1 MEFINTFEYKL
12 IYVFRINDEAHKGV
26 LKIGEATIHTDKQ
39 YGELANN
46 CTELNQAAKERINS
60 YTNTAGIKYEL
71 LHTEVAVKEFI
82 KDGEKIVKAFS
93 DHDVHN
99 VLNKSGIEKKKINNT
114 TGKEWYK
121 VDLETAKNA
130 ISAVKNNRKSLD
142 ANQITED
149 RNPIIFRPEQD
160 KAIKETIKQFRDGSS
175 MLWNAK
181 MRFGKTLT
189 ALEVVK
195 EMEFDKTIIITHRP
209 VVDNGWYED
218 FNKIFYDRNDYHYS
232 SNGYGE
238 DTKELLKKN
247 EKFICFYSMQDLR
260 GSKRVGGKF
269 DKNEEIFDTNWDL
282 VVVDEAHEGTTTA
295 LGDNVIKQI
304 VKQNNGYDTKFL
316 ALSGT
321 PFNILNEYDKNIY
334 TWDYV
339 MEQKAKKEW
348 DELNFGDSNPYEGLP
363 ELKIYTYDLG
373 KIINSKEYVELED
386 KAFNFREFFR
396 VWKGNK
402 EQDRKP
408 MPSNVNEG
416 DFYHLEDVKSFLDLI
431 TKKDESTMYPYSTDE
446 NRELF
451 KHSLWMVPGVN
462 EAKALS
468 KLMKEHPVFG
478 TNKFRIVNVAG
489 AGDEEE
495 ESEEALRKVRNA
507 IKEASKNDDYTITIS
522 CGKLTTGVTIPE
534 WTAVLMLSGS
544 FSTSAAQYLQTIF
557 RVQSPANIN
566 GKKKE
571 SCYVFDFAPDR
582 TLKMVADAVKV
593 SHKAG
598 KGNDTDRKIM
608 GEFLNYCPV
617 ISVEGTQ
624 MKQYST
630 DHLLQQLKRA
640 YADRAVRNG
649 FDDVNLYNDELLK
662 LDDLE
667 LKEFLN
673 LKGIIGTTK
682 AQAKTNGIDINSQ
695 GFTDEEYEELERI
708 KKKPQRERTP
718 EEIEFQKQ
726 LQEKRKQKNDAIS
739 ILRGVSIRIPLL
751 IYGADFKIDED
762 ITIEKLVENV
772 DEISWKEFMPPDVT
786 KELFSK
792 FLKYYDKDV
801 FIAAGKR
808 IRNTVKSADDLEPT
822 ERIKKITE
830 LFSYFKNPDKET
842 VLTPWRVVNMHL
854 SDCIGGYDFFD
865 EKHENILEEP
875 RYVEQDE
882 ITKNIFDNENTRILE
897 INSKTGLYPL
907 YVTYS
912 TYRRKCETFTKDEL
926 TMDMKN
932 KLWYNTV
939 TNNIFIIC
947 KTPMAKLITKRT
959 LFGYKEGK
967 INAHAFDDLIN
978 QVENKRENLVL
989 HIKKCNFWNK
999 EGDILKFNA
1008 IVGNPPYQENV
1019 GDAESNASLSKQLYP
1034 SFIKA
1039 SIDLKPNY
1047 VSLITPSR
1055 WFSGNGQDGSFPK
1068 LREFIRDNNH
1078 IKKIVN
1084 FPNAKN
1090 VFSNVNI
1097 AGGVNYFLYDNTH
1110 NDNVDFIEVDENN
1123 NRESSIRPLFEEGN
1137 DIILSMNR
1145 MVNYINKVKKIPG
1158 FEPLSNWATGR
1169 NAFGVVGKNISSISS
1184 DKCFDNAIELRC
1196 AHEEIRY
1203 IDQKYIINKRD
1214 VMNNWKIFISKANGG
1229 AGLLTDKGAVNI
1241 LGKAYI
1247 GKPKSACTDSL
1258 IPIGSF
1264 KTEIEAVNLQKYLS
1278 TKFLRFMVGI
1288 LKVSQN
1294 LYQGLYQ
1301 YVPIQNFKNNSDIDW
1316 SKSVHEIDLQ
1326 LYKKYNLTDDEISY
1340 IESKIKE
1347 ME

>member
-26 LKIGEATIHTDKQ
+26 LKIGEATIHTNKK
-39 YGELANN
+39 YEELDNN

-71 LHTEVAVKEFI
+71 LHTEVAVKKFI
-82 KDGEKIVKAFS
+82 RDGEKIVKAFS

-99 VLNKSGIEKKKINNT
+99 VLNKSGIEKKKVNNT

-130 ISAVKNNRKSLD
+130 IIAVKNNRKSLD
-142 ANQITED
+142 PNQITED

-189 ALEVVK
+189 ALQVVK
-195 EMEFDKTIIITHRP
+195 EMEFNKTIIITHRP

-218 FNKIFYDRNDYHYS
+218 FNKIFYDRNDYKYC
-232 SNGYGE
+232 SNEYGE
-238 DTKELLKKN
+238 DINELLKN
-247 EKFICFYSMQDLR
+247 NNKFVCFFSMQDLR

-269 DKNEEIFDTNWDL
+269 DKNEKIFDTNWDL

-402 EQDRKP
+402 EQDKKD
-408 MPSNVNEG
+408 MPSNVNVG
-416 DFYHLEDVKSFLDLI
+416 DFYHFDDVKSFLDLV
-431 TKKDESTMYPYSTDE
+431 TKKDENAMYPYSTDE

-468 KLMKEHPVFG
+468 KLMKEHPIFG
-478 TNKFRIVNVAG
+478 TNKFKIVNVAG
-489 AGDEEE
+489 AVDEEE

-507 IKEASKNDDYTITIS
+507 IKDASKNDDYTITIS

-534 WTAVLMLSGS
+534 WTAVLMLAGS

-566 GKKKE
+566 GKNKE
-571 SCYVFDFAPDR
+571 ACYVFDFAPDR

-649 FDDVNLYNDELLK
+649 FDDTNLYNDELLK

-682 AQAKTNGIDINSQ
+682 AQEKTNEIDINSQ

-762 ITIEKLVENV
+762 ITIEKLIENV

-792 FLKYYDKDV
+792 FIKYYDKDV

-822 ERIKKITE
+822 ERIKKVTE

-882 ITKNIFDNENTRILE
+882 ITKNIFDNENTKILE

-912 TYRRKCETFTKDEL
+912 TYRRKCEKYTKDEL

-932 KLWYNTV
+932 KLWYDTV

-959 LFGYKEGK
+959 LLGYKEGK

-978 QVENKRENLVL
+978 QILNKTDIFMN
-989 HIKKCNFWNK
+989 HIRKFSFWGMK
-999 EGDILKFNA
+999 GEGEMQFNA
-1008 IVGNPPYQENV
+1008 IVGNPPYQENIS
-1019 GDAESNASLSKQLYP
+1019 GEDGNASLGKQLFP
-1034 SFIKA
+1034 WFVISAIKLQPQY
-1039 SIDLKPNY
+1039 ST
-1047 VSLITPSR
+1047 LITPSR
-1055 WFSGNGQDGSFPK
+1055 WFTGDAQDKSFVK
-1068 LREFIRDNNH
+1068 LREFVKENNH
-1078 IKKIVN
+1078 ISKIFN
-1084 FPNAKN
+1084 YKDEKEIFQN
-1090 VFSNVNI
+1090 VEI
-1097 AGGVNYFLYDNTH
+1097 KGGINYFLYQKDYKNKVQFVNRYKGREESSYRNLFEKGMDIII
-1110 NDNVDFIEVDENN
+1110 NDDKNYPILQKIKNNDFI
-1123 NRESSIRPLFEEGN
+1123 PLTT
-1137 DIILSMNR
+1137 IT
-1145 MVNYINKVKKIPG
+1145 
-1158 FEPLSNWATGR
+1158 TGR
-1169 NAFGVVGKNISSISS
+1169 NAFGIIGKESVVKSISQQQRFS
-1184 DKCFDNAIELRC
+1184 GSCELRC
-1196 AHEEIRY
+1196 KANEIRY
-1203 IDQKYIINKRD
+1203 IEEKEVTKNIEIFNSYK
-1214 VMNNWKIFISKANGG
+1214 VFISKS
-1229 AGLLTDKGAVNI
+1229 AGNPNSDMKVIGYP
-1241 LGKAYI
+1241 YI
-1247 GKPKSACTDSL
+1247 GEKRTACTDSL
-1258 IPIGSF
+1258 IPIGKFES
-1264 KTEIEAVNLQKYLS
+1264 IDEAKALQKYLK
-1278 TKFLRFMVGI
+1278 TKFLRFMVSI
-1288 LKVSQN
+1288 LKTSQN
-1294 LYQGLYQ
+1294 VTQIVYEF
-1301 YVPIQNFKNNSDIDW
+1301 VPMQNFTNNSDIDW
-1316 SKSVHEIDLQ
+1316 SRSVHEIDLQ
-1326 LYKKYNLTDDEISY
+1326 LYKKYKLTDDEISY

-1347 ME
+1347 IE

>member
-26 LKIGEATIHTDKQ
+26 LKIGEATIHTNKEYKD
-39 YGELANN
+39 LANN
-46 CTELNQAAKERINS
+46 STELNQAAKDRINS

-71 LHTEVAVKEFI
+71 LHTEVAVKEYF
-82 KDGEKIVKAFS
+82 KDGEKTTKAFS

-99 VLNKSGIEKKKINNT
+99 VLNKSGIEKKRINNT

-130 ISAVKNNRKSLD
+130 IVAVKNNRKSLD

-149 RNPIIFRPEQD
+149 KNPIIFRPEQE
-160 KAIKETIKQFRDGSS
+160 KAIKETVKQFKDGSS

-189 ALEVVK
+189 ALQVVK
-195 EMEFDKTIIITHRP
+195 EMEFNKTIIITHRP

-218 FNKIFYDRNDYHYS
+218 FNKIFYDRNDYKYC
-232 SNGYGE
+232 SNEYGE
-238 DTKELLKKN
+238 DIKELLKSKN
-247 EKFICFYSMQDLR
+247 KFVCFFSMQDLR

-269 DKNEEIFDTNWDL
+269 EKNEEIFDTDWDL

-348 DELNFGDSNPYEGLP
+348 DEFNFGDSNPYEGLP

-386 KAFNFREFFR
+386 KAFSFREFFR

-402 EQDRKP
+402 EQDRKD
-408 MPSNVNEG
+408 MPSNVNVG
-416 DFYHLEDVKSFLDLI
+416 DFYHLDDVKSFLDLI
-431 TKKDESTMYPYSTDE
+431 TKKDDNAMYPYSTDE
-446 NRELF
+446 NRKLF

-468 KLMKEHPVFG
+468 KLMKEHPIFG
-478 TNKFRIVNVAG
+478 TNKFKIVNVAG

-534 WTAVLMLSGS
+534 WTAVLMLAGS

-566 GKKKE
+566 GKNKE
-571 SCYVFDFAPDR
+571 ACYVFDFAPDR

-630 DHLLQQLKRA
+630 DYLLQQLKRA

-649 FDDVNLYNDELLK
+649 FDDANLYNDELLK

-682 AQAKTNGIDINSQ
+682 SQAKTNEIDINSQ

-772 DEISWKEFMPPDVT
+772 DDISWKEFMPPKVT
-786 KELFSK
+786 KELFCK

-822 ERIKKITE
+822 ARIKKITE

-842 VLTPWRVVNMHL
+842 VLTPWRVVNMHM

-865 EKHENILEEP
+865 EKHENVLEAP
-875 RYVEQDE
+875 RYIEQEE
-882 ITKNIFDNENTRILE
+882 ITKNIFEKEDTKILE

-912 TYRRKCETFTKDEL
+912 VYRKKCESYTKDEL
-926 TMDMKN
+926 TIDIKN
-932 KLWYNTV
+932 KLWYDTV
-939 TNNIFIIC
+939 KSNVFIIC

-959 LFGYKEGK
+959 LLGYKEQK
-967 INAHAFDDLIN
+967 INAHYFEDLNNKIINDSESFRKKISKENYWRMGEKTMKFD
-978 QVENKRENLVL
+978 
-989 HIKKCNFWNK
+989 
-999 EGDILKFNA
+999 A
-1008 IVGNPPYQENV
+1008 IVGNPPYQLMD
-1019 GDAESNASLSKQLYP
+1019 G
-1034 SFIKA
+1034 
-1039 SIDLKPNY
+1039 
-1047 VSLITPSR
+1047 
-1055 WFSGNGQDGSFPK
+1055 GNGASAKPIYNCFVEEAKKMNSKYLSMIMPARWYSGGKGLDEFRSNMLNDEKISK
-1068 LREFIRDNNH
+1068 LYDFETSRDCF
-1078 IKKIVN
+1078 KDVD
-1084 FPNAKN
+1084 
-1090 VFSNVNI
+1090 I
-1097 AGGVNYFLYDNTH
+1097 AGGVCYFLRDQSHEGRCQVINYKNGIQYKSERFL
-1110 NDNVDFIEVDENN
+1110 NEYEVFIRNENAI
-1123 NRESSIRPLFEEGN
+1123 E
-1137 DIILSMNR
+1137 IIE
-1145 MVNYINKVKKIPG
+1145 KVKKHNN
-1158 FEPLSNWATGR
+1158 EWLSDVVSSRKPFGLAT
-1169 NAFGVVGKNISSISS
+1169 NYTPKNDGVPCWFIQKIGLRFA
-1184 DKCFDNAIELRC
+1184 DKKDIM
-1196 AHEEIRY
+1196 
-1203 IDQKYIINKRD
+1203 DS
-1214 VMNNWKIFISKANGG
+1214 NNYLEKWK
-1229 AGLLTDKGAVNI
+1229 L
-1241 LGKAYI
+1241 
-1247 GKPKSACTDSL
+1247 L
-1258 IPIGSF
+1258 IPKAPIAGQTDF
-1264 KTEIEAVNLQKYLS
+1264 TKPVGFYYDGNVRIAKPGECCTESWIVAGAFDSKEEVENYKSYIFTKIVRFLILQ
-1278 TKFLRFMVGI
+1278 TV
-1288 LKVSQN
+1288 VSQDVTKKNFGFVPN
-1294 LYQGLYQ
+1294 L
-1301 YVPIQNFKNNSDIDW
+1301 KT
-1316 SKSVHEIDLQ
+1316 
-1326 LYKKYNLTDDEISY
+1326 YNRIYTDEYLREKWNITDEEWEY
-1340 IESKIKE
+1340 INSKIK
-1347 ME
+1347 

>member
-1 MEFINTFEYKL
+1 MEFKSTFEYKL
-12 IYVFRINDEAHKGV
+12 IYVFRINDTAHKGV
-26 LKIGEATIHTDKQ
+26 LKIGEATIHTKRK
-39 YGELANN
+39 YTELSNN

-60 YTNTAGIKYEL
+60 YTSTAGIKYEL
-71 LHTEVAVKEFI
+71 LHTEIAVKKYE
-82 KDGEKIVKAFS
+82 KDGEVYVKAFS
-93 DHDVHN
+93 DHDVHS
-99 VLNKSGIEKKKINNT
+99 VLRKSGIECKKINNT
-114 TGKEWYK
+114 TGKEWFE

-130 ISAVKNNRKSLD
+130 IKAVKENRRALSTS
-142 ANQITED
+142 QITED
-149 RNPIIFRPEQD
+149 KNPIIFRPEQE
-160 KAIKETIKQFRDGSS
+160 KAIKETIKQFNVGSS

-189 ALEVVK
+189 ALQVVK
-195 EMEFDKTIIITHRP
+195 EMEFKKTIIITHRP

-218 FNKIFYDRNDYHYS
+218 FNKIFYDRDDYHYS
-232 SNGYGE
+232 SSDYGE
-238 DTKELLKKN
+238 ETNELLRKN
-247 EKFICFYSMQDLR
+247 EKLICFYSIQDLR
-260 GSKRVGGKF
+260 GSKRVGGNF
-269 DKNEEIFDTNWDL
+269 DKNNEIFDTNWDL

-295 LGDNVIKQI
+295 LGDKVIKEI
-304 VKQNNGYDTKFL
+304 VKQGNGYDTKFL

-321 PFNILNEYDKNIY
+321 PFNILNEFDKNIY

-348 DELNFGDSNPYEGLP
+348 DKINFGDSNPYEGLP
-363 ELKIYTYDLG
+363 ELRIYTYDLG

-402 EQDRKP
+402 EQDRKE
-408 MPSNVNEG
+408 MPPNVNIG
-416 DFYHLEDVKSFLDLI
+416 DFYHLQDVKSFLDLI

-451 KHSLWMVPGVN
+451 KHSLWMVPGIN

-468 KLMKEHPVFG
+468 KLMKEHSVFG
-478 TNKFRIVNVAG
+478 SNKFRIVNVAG

-495 ESEEALRKVRNA
+495 ESEEALRKVRRA
-507 IKEASKNDDYTITIS
+507 IKEASQNDDYTITIS

-630 DHLLQQLKRA
+630 DYLLQQLKRA
-640 YADRAVRNG
+640 YADRAVKNG
-649 FDDVNLYNDELLK
+649 FDDINLYNDELLK

-667 LKEFLN
+667 LQDFLK

-682 AQAKTNGIDINSQ
+682 AQAKTNEIDINSQ

-708 KKKPQRERTP
+708 KKKPIRERTA

-762 ITIEKLVENV
+762 ITIEKLVENI
-772 DEISWKEFMPPDVT
+772 DEISWKEFMPPNVT
-786 KELFSK
+786 KELFRK

-808 IRNTVKSADDLEPT
+808 IRNTVKSADELEPT

-842 VLTPWRVVNMHL
+842 VLTPWRVVNMHM

-865 EKHENILEEP
+865 EKHEKIIEEP
-875 RYVEQDE
+875 RYVEQE
-882 ITKNIFDNENTRILE
+882 KITKNIFDKEETKILE

-912 TYRRKCETFTKDEL
+912 TYRRKCAKYSKEDL
-926 TMDMKN
+926 TMDLKS
-932 KLWYNTV
+932 KLWYETV

-947 KTPMAKLITKRT
+947 KTPMAKHITKRT
-959 LFGYKEGK
+959 LLGYKEGR

-978 QVENKRENLVL
+978 QISNKSSSFKNKIIR
-989 HIKKCNFWNK
+989 CDFWGQK
-999 EGDILKFNA
+999 GEKMKFNA
-1008 IVGNPPYQENV
+1008 IVGNPPYQLMDGG
-1019 GDAESNASLSKQLYP
+1019 GDGNSAEPIYNMFIQQSKQLNTDYLSMIVPARWYSGGKGLDDFRSEMLNDNHIEAIHDYP
-1034 SFIKA
+1034 ETSDVFPGVNIRGGICYFLWDASYNGDCKVSNHSKGKVNTIKRPLLEEKAETFIRYNEAISILRKVQSFNESTMNEKVSSRMPFGIPSNFDKYSKTKDDLNNVILYRSERGSNRNTNKKFYIQEKYIEKNREWKDKIKVLVSKA
-1039 SIDLKPNY
+1039 SPGGDEYPHQIIAEPILAERNSVCTETY
-1047 VSLITPSR
+1047 LI
-1055 WFSGNGQDGSFPK
+1055 
-1068 LREFIRDNNH
+1068 
-1078 IKKIVN
+1078 
-1084 FPNAKN
+1084 
-1090 VFSNVNI
+1090 
-1097 AGGVNYFLYDNTH
+1097 
-1110 NDNVDFIEVDENN
+1110 VDFVNSE
-1123 NRESSIRPLFEEGN
+1123 EEGKN
-1137 DIILSMNR
+1137 LISYMKTRFFRFMMALIKN
-1145 MVNYINKVKKIPG
+1145 
-1158 FEPLSNWATGR
+1158 TQ
-1169 NAFGVVGKNISSISS
+1169 NISKGVFAFVPVQ
-1184 DKCFDNAIELRC
+1184 DLAQKWDDQKLYAKYKLTK
-1196 AHEEIRY
+1196 EEI
-1203 IDQKYIINKRD
+1203 Q
-1214 VMNNWKIFISKANGG
+1214 F
-1229 AGLLTDKGAVNI
+1229 
-1241 LGKAYI
+1241 
-1247 GKPKSACTDSL
+1247 
-1258 IPIGSF
+1258 
-1264 KTEIEAVNLQKYLS
+1264 
-1278 TKFLRFMVGI
+1278 
-1288 LKVSQN
+1288 
-1294 LYQGLYQ
+1294 
-1301 YVPIQNFKNNSDIDW
+1301 
-1316 SKSVHEIDLQ
+1316 
-1326 LYKKYNLTDDEISY
+1326 
-1340 IESKIKE
+1340 IESIIKP
-1347 ME
+1347 M

>member
-1 MEFINTFEYKL
+1 MEFKNTFEYKL
-12 IYVFRINDEAHKGV
+12 IYVFRINDTAHEGV
-26 LKIGEATIHTDKQ
+26 LKIGEATIHTKKEYTQ
-39 YGELANN
+39 LSNN

-71 LHTEVAVKEFI
+71 LHTEIAVKKYEE
-82 KDGEKIVKAFS
+82 DGEVYIKAFS

-99 VLNKSGIEKKKINNT
+99 VLSKSGIECKKINNT
-114 TGKEWYK
+114 TGKEWFE

-130 ISAVKNNRKSLD
+130 IKAVKENRKSLS
-142 ANQITED
+142 ANQITGD
-149 RNPIIFRPEQD
+149 KSPIIFRPEQE
-160 KAIKETIKQFRDGSS
+160 KAIRETIKQFGVGSS

-189 ALEVVK
+189 ALQVVK
-195 EMEFDKTIIITHRP
+195 EMEFKKTIIITHRP

-218 FNKIFYDRNDYHYS
+218 FNKIFYDRKDYHYS

-238 DTKELLKKN
+238 ETKDLLRKN

-260 GSKRVGGKF
+260 GSKKVGGNF
-269 DKNEEIFDTNWDL
+269 DKNNEIFDTNWDL
-282 VVVDEAHEGTTTA
+282 VVVDEAHEGTTTV
-295 LGDNVIKQI
+295 LGDKVIKEI

-348 DELNFGDSNPYEGLP
+348 DKLNFGDSNPYEGLP

-373 KIINSKEYVELED
+373 KMINSKEYVELED

-402 EQDRKP
+402 EQDRKE
-408 MPSNVNEG
+408 MPSNVEVG
-416 DFYHLEDVKSFLDLI
+416 DFYHLNDVKSFLDLI
-431 TKKDESTMYPYSTDE
+431 TKKDESAMYPYSTDE
-446 NRELF
+446 NRDLF

-468 KLMKEHPVFG
+468 KLMKKHPIFG
-478 TNKFRIVNVAG
+478 TNKFKIVNVAG

-495 ESEEALRKVRNA
+495 ESEEALRKVRKA
-507 IKEASKNDDYTITIS
+507 IKEASENDDYTITIS

-630 DHLLQQLKRA
+630 DYLLQQLKRA
-640 YADRAVRNG
+640 YADRAVKNG
-649 FDDVNLYNDELLK
+649 FDDINLYNDELLK

-667 LKEFLN
+667 LQDFLK

-682 AQAKTNGIDINSQ
+682 AQAKTNEIDINSQ

-708 KKKPQRERTP
+708 RKKTQRERTP

-762 ITIEKLVENV
+762 ITIEKLVENI
-772 DEISWKEFMPPDVT
+772 DETSWKEFMPPNVT
-786 KELFSK
+786 KELFRK

-808 IRNTVKSADDLEPT
+808 IRNTVKNADELEPT

-842 VLTPWRVVNMHL
+842 VLTPWRVVNMHM

-865 EKHENILEEP
+865 EKHESIIEEP
-875 RYVEQDE
+875 RYVEQE
-882 ITKNIFDNENTRILE
+882 GITNDIFAREDTKILE

-912 TYRRKCETFTKDEL
+912 VYRKKCKKYTKEEL
-926 TMDMKN
+926 TIDLKN
-932 KLWYNTV
+932 ELWYDVV
-939 TNNIFIIC
+939 TNNIFIVC

-959 LFGYKEGK
+959 LLGYKDGK

-978 QVENKRENLVL
+978 QVQNKQENFIEK
-989 HIKKCNFWNK
+989 IKKNSFWNK
-999 EGDILKFNA
+999 KGENMNFNA
-1008 IVGNPPYQENV
+1008 IVGNPPYQV
-1019 GDAESNASLSKQLYP
+1019 MDGGGTAEMSSKPVYNMFVDQA
-1034 SFIKA
+1034 KN
-1039 SIDLKPNY
+1039 LKPNY
-1047 VSLITPSR
+1047 VSMIMPAR
-1055 WFSGNGQDGSFPK
+1055 WYSGGKGLD
-1068 LREFIRDNNH
+1068 EFRKNMLEDKQ
-1078 IKKIVN
+1078 IKKLYDFENSNYI
-1084 FPNAKN
+1084 FPT
-1090 VFSNVNI
+1090 VDI
-1097 AGGVNYFLYDNTH
+1097 AGGICYFLWQKDSEGLCTVVNHSSLGTVT
-1110 NDNVDFIEVDENN
+1110 NK
-1123 NRESSIRPLFEEGN
+1123 RELGQYEFFVRNGEALKIVEK
-1137 DIILSMNR
+1137 II
-1145 MVNYINKVKKIPG
+1145 KIH
-1158 FEPLSNWATGR
+1158 
-1169 NAFGVVGKNISSISS
+1169 GKN
-1184 DKCFDNAIELRC
+1184 A
-1196 AHEEIRY
+1196 
-1203 IDQKYIINKRD
+1203 
-1214 VMNNWKIFISKANGG
+1214 
-1229 AGLLTDKGAVNI
+1229 
-1241 LGKAYI
+1241 
-1247 GKPKSACTDSL
+1247 
-1258 IPIGSF
+1258 
-1264 KTEIEAVNLQKYLS
+1264 KYLS
-1278 TKFLRFMVGI
+1278 DRVSSRQPFGITTTYKFNDITTNIPCYFTQKVGLKYVEQKDVVDNEKIMDKWKFLVPKAPIAGQTDFTKPVGFYYDGNTQIAKPGEICSETWLVLGSFDTEEEVKAFKSYIFTKTVRFLLLQTV
-1288 LKVSQN
+1288 VSQN
-1294 LYQGLYQ
+1294 
-1301 YVPIQNFKNNSDIDW
+1301 ITKKNFCFIPDFGKYSGVYTDKELIKLWNITDEEWKYID
-1316 SKSVHEIDLQ
+1316 SRIHNYGRD
-1326 LYKKYNLTDDEISY
+1326 
-1340 IESKIKE
+1340 
-1347 ME
+1347 

>member
-1 MEFINTFEYKL
+1 MEFENTFEYKL
-12 IYVFRINDEAHKGV
+12 IYIFRINDTAHEGV
-26 LKIGEATIHTDKQ
+26 LKIGEATIHTKKEYTQ
-39 YGELANN
+39 LSNN

-71 LHTEVAVKEFI
+71 LHTEIAVKRYEE
-82 KDGEKIVKAFS
+82 DGEVYIKAFS

-99 VLNKSGIEKKKINNT
+99 VLSKSGIECKKINNT
-114 TGKEWYK
+114 TGKEWFEI
-121 VDLETAKNA
+121 DLETAKNA
-130 ISAVKNNRKSLD
+130 IKAVKENRKALS
-142 ANQITED
+142 ASQITED
-149 RNPIIFRPEQD
+149 MNPIIFRPEQE
-160 KAIKETIKQFRDGSS
+160 KAIKETIKQFNVGSS

-189 ALEVVK
+189 ALQVVK
-195 EMEFDKTIIITHRP
+195 EMELKKTIIITHRP

-218 FNKIFYDRNDYHYS
+218 FKKIFYDREDYHYS

-238 DTKELLKKN
+238 ETNDLLNKN

-260 GSKRVGGKF
+260 GSKRVGGNF
-269 DKNEEIFDTNWDL
+269 DKNNEIFDTNWDL

-295 LGDNVIKQI
+295 LGDKVIKEI
-304 VKQNNGYDTKFL
+304 VKQGNGYDTKFL

-321 PFNILNEYDKNIY
+321 PFNILNEFDKNIY

-348 DELNFGDSNPYEGLP
+348 NKINFGDSNPYEGLP

-402 EQDRKP
+402 EQDGKE
-408 MPSNVNEG
+408 MPSDVSIG
-416 DFYHLEDVKSFLDLI
+416 DFYHLQDVKSFLDLI
-431 TKKDESTMYPYSTDE
+431 TRKDESTMYPYSTDE

-468 KLMKEHPVFG
+468 KLMKEHSVFG
-478 TNKFRIVNVAG
+478 SNKFRIINVAG

-495 ESEEALRKVRNA
+495 ESEEALKKVRKA
-507 IKEASKNDDYTITIS
+507 IKEASHNDDYTITIS
-522 CGKLTTGVTIPE
+522 CGRLTTGVTIPE

-617 ISVEGTQ
+617 VSVEGTQ

-640 YADRAVRNG
+640 YADRAVKNG
-649 FDDVNLYNDELLK
+649 FDDINLYNDELLK

-667 LKEFLN
+667 LQDFLK
-673 LKGIIGTTK
+673 LKGIIGKTK
-682 AQAKTNGIDINSQ
+682 AQAKTNEIDINSQ

-708 KKKPQRERTP
+708 KKKPSRERTL

-762 ITIEKLVENV
+762 ITIEKLVENI
-772 DEISWKEFMPPDVT
+772 DETSWKEFMPQNVT
-786 KELFSK
+786 KELFRK
-792 FLKYYDKDV
+792 FLKYYDRDV
-801 FIAAGKR
+801 FVSAGKR
-808 IRNTVKSADDLEPT
+808 IRNTVKSADELEPT

-842 VLTPWRVVNMHL
+842 VLTPWRVVNMHM

-865 EKHENILEEP
+865 ERHEDTIEEP
-875 RYVEQDE
+875 RYVEQYE
-882 ITKNIFDNENTRILE
+882 ITKNIFDKEDTKILE

-912 TYRRKCETFTKDEL
+912 TYRRKCEKYSKEDL
-926 TMDMKN
+926 TMNLKN
-932 KLWYNTV
+932 KLWHETV

-947 KTPMAKLITKRT
+947 KTPMAKHITKRT
-959 LFGYKEGK
+959 LLGYKEGR

-978 QVENKRENLVL
+978 QIENKSETFL
-989 HIKKCNFWNK
+989 KKIITNTFWNK
-999 EGDILKFNA
+999 EGDKTMKFNA
-1008 IVGNPPYQENV
+1008 VVGNPPYQIMD
-1019 GDAESNASLSKQLYP
+1019 G
-1034 SFIKA
+1034 
-1039 SIDLKPNY
+1039 
-1047 VSLITPSR
+1047 
-1055 WFSGNGQDGSFPK
+1055 GNGVSAKPIYNNFIEQSKKLDSQYLSMIMPARWYAGGKGLDDFRNNMLNDNSVRMLFDFENSRECFQDV
-1068 LREFIRDNNH
+1068 D
-1078 IKKIVN
+1078 
-1084 FPNAKN
+1084 
-1090 VFSNVNI
+1090 I
-1097 AGGVNYFLYDNTH
+1097 AGGVCYFLRDNTY
-1110 NDNVDFIEVDENN
+1110 NGKCKITSYKNGNKYVSERSLNEYEIFIRNEKALSILQKVREKNKKWLDSRVSSRKPFGLPTNYKPNKEGVPCWFIQKIGLQYAKSVDIVDSNNLLNKWKLLLPKAPIAGQTDFSKPVGFYYDGNVRIAKPGECCT
-1123 NRESSIRPLFEEGN
+1123 ESWIVAGAFETE
-1137 DIILSMNR
+1137 
-1145 MVNYINKVKKIPG
+1145 
-1158 FEPLSNWATGR
+1158 
-1169 NAFGVVGKNISSISS
+1169 
-1184 DKCFDNAIELRC
+1184 
-1196 AHEEIRY
+1196 EEISNYKSYIFTKIARFLLLQTVVSQDVTKKNFMFVPDLEKYDKIYTDKYLCDLWEITEDEWKY
-1203 IDQKYIINKRD
+1203 ID
-1214 VMNNWKIFISKANGG
+1214 
-1229 AGLLTDKGAVNI
+1229 
-1241 LGKAYI
+1241 
-1247 GKPKSACTDSL
+1247 
-1258 IPIGSF
+1258 
-1264 KTEIEAVNLQKYLS
+1264 
-1278 TKFLRFMVGI
+1278 
-1288 LKVSQN
+1288 
-1294 LYQGLYQ
+1294 
-1301 YVPIQNFKNNSDIDW
+1301 
-1316 SKSVHEIDLQ
+1316 
-1326 LYKKYNLTDDEISY
+1326 
-1340 IESKIKE
+1340 SKIK
-1347 ME
+1347 